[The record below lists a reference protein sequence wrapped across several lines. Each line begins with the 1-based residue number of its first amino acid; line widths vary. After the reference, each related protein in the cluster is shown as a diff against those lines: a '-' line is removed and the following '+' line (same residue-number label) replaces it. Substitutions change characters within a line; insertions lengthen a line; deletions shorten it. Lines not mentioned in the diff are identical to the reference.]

1 MEDAARASVTILTE
15 GFRNRTV
22 VITGLESIRMS
33 ALLEMCAEILGLS
46 PGVEYVGGDQSGHYV
61 RTPYADRSLLARKYI
76 PSLTSDLGQGL
87 LQLIDEIR
95 DADTETTQQAQ

>member
-1 MEDAARASVTILTE
+1 MEDAARASVTILAE

-33 ALLEMCAEILGLS
+33 DLLEMCAEILGLS
-46 PGVEYVGGDQSGHYV
+46 TGVEYVGGDQSGHYV

-76 PSLTSDLGQGL
+76 PSLTIDLGQGL

-95 DADTETTQQAQ
+95 DVDTETN